1 LLVQIV
7 IEGIRAYEKLYKRL
21 DIVFHFELYL
31 RYLTGVMGVNNLW
44 QLLSPAGR
52 RINVETLSRKTL
64 AVDVSIWLVQFIKA
78 MRDDEGKTVRNAHLI
93 GTFRRL
99 AKLLFHRIKPVVVFD
114 GGVPT
119 LKRRTVELRRLRRHL
134 TEQSLRQQAQ
144 TILVAQL
151 KRQIESDKKLQEM
164 NGKGSGNDALSG
176 FAPGFN
182 PGAQGA
188 NPGASAVAASA
199 AGALALS
206 ESVAAAGEPEILQ
219 SPALEVIDDAS
230 NSYEGDDDDIE
241 WEDGD
246 VRNISHAGDG
256 SNGEANGFEWD
267 VGVGDVDE
275 SSLRAMPAGMRK
287 NIIESVHKNFRKRSR
302 DSYLSVAGDMDA
314 YSEAQVNSFLRV
326 SQFNQKV
333 WNVAKSSTKTQSE
346 GRQIASDSSRKFFLG
361 SKSGFVKAAASW
373 KQESAPGPK
382 LGSTHAMSTWLDEQ
396 SSVANN
402 PSGTSSS
409 SAPCRGKTS
418 PHERKRLRKKFR
430 NAACVDSDSDEDLF
444 EDCDK
449 GTSMPV
455 PSANNE
461 LYVEDSA
468 DCNGGFI
475 LEEEN
480 PFENDDDRF
489 KFTATQSARLSPAPE
504 AATRNLSELAP
515 VSLDVLR
522 GWAEQDNIEMA
533 VRRSLEDQGGIRND
547 EKLQAILK
555 MWGLEVETVDGD
567 NNCLFSALALQLD
580 RVRRSNFSSESIR
593 SYIVG
598 WMRRHGDLVIG
609 EDSQGGTATLS
620 QFAEGNWHTYLNSME
635 VHGGAWGDHC
645 VLIAAGNVIILCFVS
660 PFSRIN
666 LTYHLLAL

>member
-1 LLVQIV
+1 
-7 IEGIRAYEKLYKRL
+7 
-21 DIVFHFELYL
+21 
-31 RYLTGVMGVNNLW
+31 MGVNNLW

-151 KRQIESDKKLQEM
+151 KRQIESDKKIQEM
-164 NGKGSGNDALSG
+164 NANGSGNDALSG

-182 PGAQGA
+182 PGSQGA
-188 NPGASAVAASA
+188 AVGASAVVASA
-199 AGALALS
+199 LATSALS
-206 ESVAAAGEPEILQ
+206 KSETAARESGFLQ
-219 SPALEVIDDAS
+219 SSELEVVVDAANNSTEEDDS
-230 NSYEGDDDDIE
+230 DIE

-246 VRNISHAGDG
+246 VRNVSQTGDG
-256 SNGEANGFEWD
+256 SNGEVNGFDWD

-314 YSEAQVNSFLRV
+314 YSEAQVTSFLRV

-333 WNVAKSSTKTQSE
+333 WNVAKSSTETHSE

-361 SKSGFVKAAASW
+361 SKTGFVKAAASW
-373 KQESAPGPK
+373 KQESSIGPK
-382 LGSTHAMSTWLDEQ
+382 LGSTQAMSTWLNEQ
-396 SSVANN
+396 SSA
-402 PSGTSSS
+402 ST
-409 SAPCRGKTS
+409 SAPSLIGDTTT
-418 PHERKRLRKKFR
+418 HERKRLRKKFQ
-430 NAACVDSDSDEDLF
+430 NAACVDSDSEDDLL
-444 EDCDK
+444 ESSDLAVLTP
-449 GTSMPV
+449 TSNKDV
-455 PSANNE
+455 
-461 LYVEDSA
+461 YVEDST

-475 LEEEN
+475 LDEEV
-480 PFENDDDRF
+480 PAFESNTQVQL
-489 KFTATQSARLSPAPE
+489 TATPSTRSPPASQ
-504 AATRNLSELAP
+504 AAIRDLSELAP

-522 GWAEQDNIEMA
+522 DWPVQDHLNMA
-533 VRRSLEDQGGIRND
+533 MQRSLEDQGGIRND
-547 EKLQAILK
+547 EKLQEIL
-555 MWGLEVETVDGD
+555 MTWGLEVEAVDGD
-567 NNCLFSALALQLD
+567 NNCLFSALSLQLS
-580 RVRRSNFSSESIR
+580 RIGRSKFSSESIR

-609 EDSQGGTATLS
+609 QDSQGGTATLS
-620 QFAEGNWHTYLNSME
+620 QFAEGNWLTYLSNME
-635 VHGGAWGDHC
+635 IHKGAWGDHC
-645 VLIAAGNVIILCFVS
+645 VLIAAGNVFMFDFSLSSQISLTCFFLLQQS
-660 PFSRIN
+660 SSNFGF
-666 LTYHLLAL
+666 TYLVC